1 MVNYIVIFICF
12 LFGMNCVTIL
22 RSFLFRISNLRENRI
37 LPFIGKLSK
46 NSHWVKK
53 ERFWHTTCSIIFEND
68 FKFKINECIFPEK
81 CVEQL
86 IFCEASE
93 IVTDILKHL
102 YLNVECPHH
111 ECKDQQEGATPWTVI
126 PNTNI
131 DFTRLR
137 NLRDL

>member
-1 MVNYIVIFICF
+1 MLESY
-12 LFGMNCVTIL
+12 
-22 RSFLFRISNLRENRI
+22 RRNRI
-37 LPFIGKLSK
+37 GL
-46 NSHWVKK
+46 KK
-53 ERFWHTTCSIIFEND
+53 GRFWFTSVAFEND
-68 FKFKINECIFPEK
+68 FEFRLNECIFSEK

-102 YLNVECPHH
+102 YLNVVCPHH

-126 PNTNI
+126 QNTNI

-137 NLRDL
+137 NLRDLRLAYDF

>member
-1 MVNYIVIFICF
+1 
-12 LFGMNCVTIL
+12 MNCVTIR
-22 RSFLFRISNLRENRI
+22 RSFLFRIFNSRENMI
-37 LPFIGKLSK
+37 LPFVLESYRRNRIGL
-46 NSHWVKK
+46 KK
-53 ERFWHTTCSIIFEND
+53 GRFWYTSVAFEND
-68 FKFKINECIFPEK
+68 FEFRLNECIFSEK

-102 YLNVECPHH
+102 YLNVVCPHH